1 MESWIVDFGLPILL
15 TSMALLSIFGMVN
28 RRNRISEI
36 AKDIEVIEGW
46 SSFDPMEVEEGF
58 ETEFNSQVPKE

>member
-1 MESWIVDFGLPILL
+1 ML
-15 TSMALLSIFGMVN
+15 TSMALLSIFGLAN

-46 SSFDPMEVEEGF
+46 SSFDPMEMEEGS
-58 ETEFNSQVPKE
+58 EPEFNSQVPKE